1 MASERP
7 APGGVGFPSTRHS
20 IIERM
25 RVGEHEVRRGAFGDL
40 VAGYWK
46 AIYTHLR
53 LTWRLTPEDAQDATQ
68 GFFADAFEKRW
79 LEQFEPERARFR
91 TFVRMCVRIAT
102 SRTGARPRT
111 G

>member
-7 APGGVGFPSTRHS
+7 APGGGVGFPSTRHS

-53 LTWRLTPEDAQDATQ
+53 LTLAVDP
-68 GFFADAFEKRW
+68 GG
-79 LEQFEPERARFR
+79 RAGRHAGILR
-91 TFVRMCVRIAT
+91 
-102 SRTGARPRT
+102 
-111 G
+111 